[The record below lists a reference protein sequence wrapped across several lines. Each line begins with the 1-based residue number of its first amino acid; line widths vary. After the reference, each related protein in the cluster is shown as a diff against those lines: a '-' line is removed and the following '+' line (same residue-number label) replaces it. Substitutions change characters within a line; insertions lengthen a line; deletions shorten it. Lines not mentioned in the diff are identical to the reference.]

1 MSRLL
6 KVVAE
11 VELPQFLRFHFERAV
26 KRLLCRGLSPDKPC
40 IDRKLSAASSGV
52 YPSNNVRFPKQWH
65 GVVAEFPFGGW
76 GVCLKSIGPAP
87 EVFESTSIPYQ
98 RIKGSQKANNA
109 LWLPAYQ
116 SASGPEVTNF
126 AHFHTFQRA
135 RLQERGNN
143 VGSPL
148 QVRSGIAEMKESGA
162 EAALGYRRQ
171 DAGDQQREPP
181 EPLIRVDVFVPGS
194 RPLAEPDR

>member
-26 KRLLCRGLSPDKPC
+26 KRLLCRWLPADKPC
-40 IDRKLSAASSGV
+40 IDRELIAASGGV

-65 GVVAEFPFGGW
+65 GVVAQFPFGGR
-76 GVCLKSIGPAP
+76 GVCLKSIRPAP
-87 EVFESTSIPYQ
+87 EVFESTSIPNQ
-98 RIKGSQKANNA
+98 RIKGSQKANDV
-109 LWLPAYQ
+109 LRLPAYQ
-116 SASGPEVTNF
+116 SASGPEVTNS
-126 AHFHTFQRA
+126 AHFNPFQLA
-135 RLQERGNN
+135 RLQEHGNN
-143 VGSPL
+143 VGSPR
-148 QVRSGIAEMKESGA
+148 QVRSGIAEIKESGA

-181 EPLIRVDVFVPGS
+181 EPLV
-194 RPLAEPDR
+194 